1 MIILE
6 NELECLFER
15 EGVGFYRIPVD
26 SPVHNYILSTPHTRR
41 ICNDP
46 TCAGVEYTRLL
57 SHACAI
63 AFRLKPV
70 ELLEHSTAVVNIL
83 RGGLNYGLRDALADA
98 YGWNYHSTCFI
109 SAQRARNSV
118 ESEDW
123 HITENSYAKVY
134 LPEDASLVIGDVV
147 ATGTSLRY
155 ALQELLRS
163 AVAQKKNLRN
173 IVFFTIGGGKAS
185 EILEEIDAKCRELF
199 PNYAGTTLIYIE
211 GCFTC
216 ADVNMPLTIRLT
228 GTDLLRRDA
237 IMAPEFIES
246 QYENPAFP
254 LERCV
259 IYDAGSRAFWV
270 REYAQDVVGYWNQNL
285 QLAEHGMTFR
295 ELLEERFPMLDPD
308 RFDSFVDL
316 KELSLQQIDLMKNL
330 L

>member
-70 ELLEHSTAVVNIL
+70 DLVEHSTAVVNIL

-123 HITENSYAKVY
+123 HITENRYRHTRQREPVRAENQRDTNRHPHINAKAI
-134 LPEDASLVIGDVV
+134 P
-147 ATGTSLRY
+147 
-155 ALQELLRS
+155 
-163 AVAQKKNLRN
+163 K
-173 IVFFTIGGGKAS
+173 F
-185 EILEEIDAKCRELF
+185 LEE
-199 PNYAGTTLIYIE
+199 
-211 GCFTC
+211 
-216 ADVNMPLTIRLT
+216 V
-228 GTDLLRRDA
+228 
-237 IMAPEFIES
+237 
-246 QYENPAFP
+246 
-254 LERCV
+254 
-259 IYDAGSRAFWV
+259 
-270 REYAQDVVGYWNQNL
+270 
-285 QLAEHGMTFR
+285 
-295 ELLEERFPMLDPD
+295 
-308 RFDSFVDL
+308 
-316 KELSLQQIDLMKNL
+316 
-330 L
+330 